1 MQKLAEVCIK
11 RPVFA
16 TMVVMALVVI
26 GSASWMRLGVD
37 RFPAVDLPT
46 VSVRVELPGASI
58 EETETQL
65 AQRLEEQTNTIQGI
79 NELRSICGPGTV
91 IVIVTFNLNRQ
102 IDVAAQDVRDKVAIA
117 VRNMPREILPPII
130 AKFDNDQAPV
140 VTIALSG
147 ERSLRELTEIADKQV
162 RPQLE
167 RSTGV
172 GEVRIVGGLLRSVN
186 IWVDPD
192 RLAAYQIPITNVRD
206 AIVRQNA
213 DLPGGNV
220 TAGLNEASLR
230 TMGRIAEP
238 RSFNDLVVATLHGVP
253 VRVRD
258 IGCAEDGTT
267 EPRPAARRNG
277 VPTVIME
284 VRRQS
289 GENTVA
295 VIEGVKGKLVRLRD
309 QVPPDV
315 KLEVIRD
322 QSRYIYAA
330 LHEINLHLVLG
341 SILASLVVLAF
352 MRSWRSTFIAAVA
365 IPTSV
370 VSALRMIWARNF
382 TLNSVTMLALVLMVG
397 IVIDDAI
404 VVLENVFRFVE
415 EKKMRPFEAAREAT
429 ADIGLAVMATT
440 FSLVVIF
447 VPVSFMSS
455 ISGRFLYQF
464 GLTAAVSVLVSLLVS
479 FSLIPMM
486 CARLLRTEDAAS
498 GHAAEGA
505 LAASRGGFYAW
516 LDRGYAWSLALS
528 MRHRWVIVVISALT
542 LAAAVPIYRQ
552 VKQEYIPTDVDESEF
567 EVLVFGPENM
577 SLAAMDE
584 AMQALSKEARETKGV
599 ALILASGGGSF
610 LGKVNQGYMYVRT
623 VSHEERTVTPGR
635 LWKGLIHGR
644 PLEAFQGNYAQREV
658 MMALRQR
665 FKKFTDM
672 RTQVRNI
679 AGFNIG
685 GGTFDVDLALRGPEL
700 EKLAVYGET
709 LKQKAR
715 QLGGI
720 VDVDTTLRLDKP
732 ELRVTIDRQR
742 AADLRVDT
750 SQIATALRLMVGGDD
765 QVSRFHDPENN
776 EDYDVQIRLMPEFR
790 GNLSTISRLYV
801 SRDTTSTNAATGAP
815 AQINLAP
822 GGGLVRLDN
831 VVKIERAA
839 IASRIDRTDRQRE
852 TRVRAMIAPGY
863 GQADRIEA
871 LKKAA
876 AGMNMPAAYQTF
888 VTGKAREMEKTFT
901 EFLWVFLLSV
911 VFMYMILASQFESM
925 IHPLTI
931 LLSLPLSVPFALFS
945 LWYTGNTLN
954 LYSALGILV
963 LFGVVKKNAILQI
976 DHMNNL
982 RAHGMDRLAAIMQG
996 NRDRLRP
1003 ILMTTLALVAGM
1015 LPLWVGTGPGTE
1027 ERRAI
1032 AVVVIG
1038 GQMLSLLL
1046 TLLVTPV
1053 AYSLFE
1059 DAARVLQLSTPSLAP
1074 WRGLARQG
1082 EHRAWR
1088 HRLRRAW
1095 RRPPAR
1101 SPAPS
1106 TTECRGADAASR
1118 STLGSDFAARTRHSV
1133 GSFVRQMPELV
1144 RALGFPGRVPSSAS
1158 PRFWLFARHPR

>member
-16 TMVVMALVVI
+16 TMLVMALVVI

-65 AQRLEEQTNTIQGI
+65 AQRLEEQINTIQGI

-238 RSFNDLVVATLHGVP
+238 RSFNDVVVATLIGVP

-258 IGCAEDGTT
+258 IGFAEDGTK
-267 EPRPAARRNG
+267 EQRSAARLNG

-295 VIEGVKGKLVRLRD
+295 VIEGVKAKLARLRE

-315 KLEVIRD
+315 RLEVIRD

-370 VSALRMIWARNF
+370 ISAFGMMWALNF

-479 FSLIPMM
+479 FSLTPMM
-486 CARLLRTEDAAS
+486 CARLLRAEDAAG
-498 GHAAEGA
+498 GHAAEGEHA
-505 LAASRGGFYAW
+505 GSRGGFYAW
-516 LDRGYAWSLALS
+516 IDGAYTWALALS
-528 MRHRWVIVVISALT
+528 MRHRWVIVVVSVLT
-542 LAAAVPIYRQ
+542 LASAVPIYRQ
-552 VKQEYIPTDVDESEF
+552 VKQEYIPSDVDESEF
-567 EVLVFGPENM
+567 EVLVFGPEKM
-577 SLAAMDE
+577 SLAAMDD
-584 AMQALSKEARETKGV
+584 AMQALAKEARETKGI
-599 ALILASGGGSF
+599 ALVLASGGGSF

-623 VSHEERTVTPGR
+623 VSHEERTLTPGR
-635 LWKGLIHGR
+635 IWKGLIHGR
-644 PLEAFQGNYAQREV
+644 PLEAFQGNYSQREV
-658 MMALRQR
+658 MVALRQR
-665 FKKFTDM
+665 FRKFTDM

-685 GGTFDVDLALRGPEL
+685 GGTFDIDLALRGPEL
-700 EKLAVYGET
+700 EKLSEYGEI
-709 LKQKAR
+709 LKAKAR
-715 QLGGI
+715 DIGGI
-720 VDVDTTLRLDKP
+720 VDIDTTLRLDKP
-732 ELRVTIDRQR
+732 ELRVAIDRQR

-750 SQIATALRLMVGGDD
+750 QQIATALRLMVGGDD
-765 QVSRFHDPENN
+765 QVSRFHDPVVND
-776 EDYDVQIRLMPEFR
+776 DYDVQIRLMPEFR
-790 GNLSTISRLYV
+790 GNLGTIQRLYV
-801 SRDTTSTNAATGAP
+801 SRDTTSTNPATGAP
-815 AQINLAP
+815 GQVNLAP

-831 VVKIERAA
+831 VVKIEPAA
-839 IASRIDRTDRQRE
+839 TASRIDRTDRQRE
-852 TRVRAMIAPGY
+852 TRLRAGIAPGF
-863 GQADRIEA
+863 GQADRNEL
-871 LKKAA
+871 LKKAVA
-876 AGMNMPAAYQTF
+876 EMNMPAAYQTF
-888 VTGKAREMEKTFT
+888 LTGKAKEMEKTFT

-911 VFMYMILASQFESM
+911 IFMYMILASQFESL

-931 LLSLPLSVPFALFS
+931 LLSLPLSVPFALFA

-976 DHMNNL
+976 DHMNAL
-982 RAHGMDRLAAIMQG
+982 RAQGMDRAAAIMQG

-1015 LPLWVGTGPGTE
+1015 LPLWVGTGPGSE

-1038 GQMLSLLL
+1038 GQTLCLLL

-1059 DAARVLQLSTPSLAP
+1059 DAARAFQLSAPSLAP
-1074 WRGLARQG
+1074 WRRQARQG
-1082 EHRAWR
+1082 ERRAWR

-1095 RRPPAR
+1095 RRQPAR
-1101 SPAPS
+1101 GIS
-1106 TTECRGADAASR
+1106 GGVD
-1118 STLGSDFAARTRHSV
+1118 D
-1133 GSFVRQMPELV
+1133 
-1144 RALGFPGRVPSSAS
+1144 
-1158 PRFWLFARHPR
+1158 

>member
-16 TMVVMALVVI
+16 TMLVMAFVVV
-26 GSASWMRLGVD
+26 GAASWMRLGVD

-65 AQRLEEQTNTIQGI
+65 AQRLEEQINTIQGI
-79 NELRSICGPGTV
+79 NELRSICGPGTA

-147 ERSLRELTEIADKQV
+147 ERSLRELTEIADKEV

-172 GEVRIVGGLLRSVN
+172 GEVRIVGGLPRSVN
-186 IWVDPD
+186 VWVDPD

-206 AIVRQNA
+206 AIIRQNA

-238 RSFNDLVVATLHGVP
+238 RSFNDLVVATLSGVP

-258 IGCAEDGTT
+258 IGYAEDGTK
-267 EPRPAARRNG
+267 EQRSAARLDG

-284 VRRQS
+284 IRRQS

-295 VIEGVKGKLVRLRD
+295 VIEGVKTKLARMRGL
-309 QVPPDV
+309 VPPDV

-370 VSALRMIWARNF
+370 VSAFGMMWALNF

-479 FSLIPMM
+479 FSLTPMM

-505 LAASRGGFYAW
+505 HGAASRGGFYGW
-516 LDRGYAWSLALS
+516 LDRGYTWSLRLA
-528 MRHRWVIVVISALT
+528 MRHRW
-542 LAAAVPIYRQ
+542 AV
-552 VKQEYIPTDVDESEF
+552 
-567 EVLVFGPENM
+567 VLV
-577 SLAAMDE
+577 S
-584 AMQALSKEARETKGV
+584 
-599 ALILASGGGSF
+599 
-610 LGKVNQGYMYVRT
+610 
-623 VSHEERTVTPGR
+623 
-635 LWKGLIHGR
+635 
-644 PLEAFQGNYAQREV
+644 
-658 MMALRQR
+658 
-665 FKKFTDM
+665 
-672 RTQVRNI
+672 
-679 AGFNIG
+679 
-685 GGTFDVDLALRGPEL
+685 
-700 EKLAVYGET
+700 
-709 LKQKAR
+709 
-715 QLGGI
+715 
-720 VDVDTTLRLDKP
+720 
-732 ELRVTIDRQR
+732 
-742 AADLRVDT
+742 
-750 SQIATALRLMVGGDD
+750 
-765 QVSRFHDPENN
+765 
-776 EDYDVQIRLMPEFR
+776 
-790 GNLSTISRLYV
+790 
-801 SRDTTSTNAATGAP
+801 
-815 AQINLAP
+815 
-822 GGGLVRLDN
+822 
-831 VVKIERAA
+831 
-839 IASRIDRTDRQRE
+839 
-852 TRVRAMIAPGY
+852 
-863 GQADRIEA
+863 
-871 LKKAA
+871 
-876 AGMNMPAAYQTF
+876 
-888 VTGKAREMEKTFT
+888 
-901 EFLWVFLLSV
+901 
-911 VFMYMILASQFESM
+911 
-925 IHPLTI
+925 
-931 LLSLPLSVPFALFS
+931 
-945 LWYTGNTLN
+945 
-954 LYSALGILV
+954 
-963 LFGVVKKNAILQI
+963 
-976 DHMNNL
+976 
-982 RAHGMDRLAAIMQG
+982 
-996 NRDRLRP
+996 
-1003 ILMTTLALVAGM
+1003 
-1015 LPLWVGTGPGTE
+1015 
-1027 ERRAI
+1027 
-1032 AVVVIG
+1032 
-1038 GQMLSLLL
+1038 
-1046 TLLVTPV
+1046 
-1053 AYSLFE
+1053 
-1059 DAARVLQLSTPSLAP
+1059 
-1074 WRGLARQG
+1074 
-1082 EHRAWR
+1082 
-1088 HRLRRAW
+1088 
-1095 RRPPAR
+1095 
-1101 SPAPS
+1101 
-1106 TTECRGADAASR
+1106 
-1118 STLGSDFAARTRHSV
+1118 
-1133 GSFVRQMPELV
+1133 
-1144 RALGFPGRVPSSAS
+1144 
-1158 PRFWLFARHPR
+1158 

>member
-16 TMVVMALVVI
+16 TMLVMAFVVV
-26 GSASWMRLGVD
+26 GAASWFRLGVD

-46 VSVRVELPGASI
+46 VNVRVELPGASS
-58 EETETQL
+58 EEVETQV
-65 AQRLEEQTNTIQGI
+65 AQKLEEQINTIQGI
-79 NELRSICGPGTV
+79 NELRSICGPGAA

-117 VRNMPREILPPII
+117 IRNLPREILPPVVS
-130 AKFDNDQAPV
+130 KFDNDQAPV

-147 ERSLRELTEIADKQV
+147 ERSLRELTEIADKV
-162 RPQLE
+162 ARPQLE
-167 RSTGV
+167 RSAGV
-172 GEVRIVGGLLRSVN
+172 GEVRIVGGLPRAVN
-186 IWVDPD
+186 VWVDPD

-206 AIVRQNA
+206 AVVRQNA

-238 RSFNDLVVATLHGVP
+238 RAFNDLVVATLNGVP
-253 VRVRD
+253 VRVSD
-258 IGCAEDGTT
+258 IGYAEDGTK
-267 EPRPAARRNG
+267 EQRSAARLDG

-284 VRRQS
+284 MRRQS

-295 VIEGVKGKLVRLRD
+295 VIEGVKAKLARLRD

-370 VSALRMIWARNF
+370 VSAFGMMWALNF

-479 FSLIPMM
+479 FSLTPMM
-486 CARLLRTEDAAS
+486 CARLLRAEDAAS
-498 GHAAEGA
+498 GHAGEGA
-505 LAASRGGFYAW
+505 HAGSRGGFYAW
-516 LDRGYAWSLALS
+516 LDRGYTWSLAVA
-528 MRHRWVIVVISALT
+528 MRHRWVIVVISAVT
-542 LAAAVPIYRQ
+542 LISAVPIYRQ
-552 VKQEYIPTDVDESEF
+552 VKQEYIPSDVDESEF

-584 AMQALSKEARETKGV
+584 AMQALAKEARETKGV
-599 ALILASGGGSF
+599 ALTLASAGGNF
-610 LGKVNQGYMYVRT
+610 LSKVSQGYMYVRT
-623 VSHEERTVTPGR
+623 VSHEERTLTPAR
-635 LWKGLIHGR
+635 VWNGLIHGR
-644 PLEAFQGNYAQREV
+644 PLEAFRGNYKQREV

-665 FKKFTDM
+665 FRKFSDM

-685 GGTFDVDLALRGPEL
+685 GGTFEVDLALRGPEL
-700 EKLAVYGET
+700 EKLAEYGET
-709 LKQKAR
+709 LKLKAR
-715 QLGGI
+715 ELGGI

-732 ELRVTIDRQR
+732 ELRVAIDRQR

-750 SQIATALRLMVGGDD
+750 QQIATALRLMVGGDD
-765 QVSRFHDPENN
+765 QVSRFHDPVVND
-776 EDYDVQIRLMPEFR
+776 DYDVQIRLMPEFR

-815 AQINLAP
+815 AQVNLAP

-831 VVKIERAA
+831 VVKIERTAT
-839 IASRIDRTDRQRE
+839 ASRIDRTDRQRE
-852 TRVRAMIAPGY
+852 TRLRAGIAPGY

-876 AGMNMPAAYQTF
+876 AGLNMPAAYQTF

-911 VFMYMILASQFESM
+911 VFMYMILASQFESL

-982 RAHGMDRLAAIMQG
+982 RAHGMDRAAAIMQG

-1015 LPLWVGTGPGTE
+1015 LPLWVGTGPGSE

-1038 GQMLSLLL
+1038 GQTLCLLL

-1059 DAARVLQLSTPSLAP
+1059 DAARALRLSTPSLAP
-1074 WRGLARQG
+1074 WRRLVRQG
-1082 EHRAWR
+1082 ERRAWR

-1095 RRPPAR
+1095 RRAPAR
-1101 SPAPS
+1101 G
-1106 TTECRGADAASR
+1106 E
-1118 STLGSDFAARTRHSV
+1118 
-1133 GSFVRQMPELV
+1133 
-1144 RALGFPGRVPSSAS
+1144 
-1158 PRFWLFARHPR
+1158 

>member
-1 MQKLAEVCIK
+1 ML
-11 RPVFA
+11 
-16 TMVVMALVVI
+16 VMAFVVV
-26 GSASWMRLGVD
+26 GAASWMRLGVD
-37 RFPAVDLPT
+37 RFPTVDLPT

-65 AQRLEEQTNTIQGI
+65 AQRLEEQINTIQGI
-79 NELRSICGPGTV
+79 NELRSICGPGTA
-91 IVIVTFNLNRQ
+91 IIIVTFNLNRQ

-147 ERSLRELTEIADKQV
+147 ERSLRELTEIADKDV

-167 RSTGV
+167 RSAGV
-172 GEVRIVGGLLRSVN
+172 GEVRIVGGLPRSVN

-192 RLAAYQIPITNVRD
+192 RLAAYQIPVINVRD

-220 TAGLNEASLR
+220 TAGLNESSLR

-238 RSFNDLVVATLHGVP
+238 RSFNDLVVATLGGVP
-253 VRVRD
+253 IRVRD
-258 IGCAEDGTT
+258 IGFAEDGTK
-267 EPRPAARRNG
+267 EQRSAARLNG

-295 VIEGVKGKLVRLRD
+295 VIEGVKARLTRLRG

-370 VSALRMIWARNF
+370 VSAFGMMWALSF

-479 FSLIPMM
+479 FTLTPMM
-486 CARLLRTEDAAS
+486 CARLLRTEDATAGGEH
-498 GHAAEGA
+498 GHGHGDAV
-505 LAASRGGFYAW
+505 SRGGFYAW
-516 LDRGYAWSLALS
+516 LDRSYAWSLRLA
-528 MRHRWVIVVISALT
+528 MRHRWVVVIVSVLT
-542 LAAAVPIYRQ
+542 LASTIPIYRQ
-552 VKQEYIPTDVDESEF
+552 VKQEYIPSDVDESEF
-567 EVLVFGPENM
+567 EVLVFGPEGM

-584 AMQALSKEARETKGV
+584 GMQALAKEARETKGV
-599 ALILASGGGSF
+599 ALTLASGGGSF
-610 LGKVNQGYMYVRT
+610 LAKVNQGYMYVRT
-623 VSHEERTVTPGR
+623 VSHEERTLTPAR
-635 LWKGLIHGR
+635 LWKGLASGR
-644 PLEAFQGNYAQREV
+644 PLDAFRGNYSQRDV

-665 FKKFTDM
+665 FRKFTDM

-685 GGTFDVDLALRGPEL
+685 GGTFDIDLALRGPEL
-700 EKLAVYGET
+700 EKLAEYGET
-709 LKQKAR
+709 LRLKAR
-715 QLGGI
+715 EIGGI
-720 VDVDTTLRLDKP
+720 VDIDTTLRLDKP
-732 ELRVTIDRQR
+732 ELRVAIDRQR

-750 SQIATALRLMVGGDD
+750 QQIATALRLMVGGDD
-765 QVSRFHDPENN
+765 QVSRFHDPTVND
-776 EDYDVQIRLMPEFR
+776 DYDVQIRLLPQFR
-790 GNLSTISRLYV
+790 GNLGTIQRLYV
-801 SRDTTSTNAATGAP
+801 SRDTTSTNPATGSP
-815 AQINLAP
+815 AQVNLAP

-831 VVKIERAA
+831 VVKIEPAVT
-839 IASRIDRTDRQRE
+839 ASRIDRTDRQRE
-852 TRVRAMIAPGY
+852 TRLRAGIAPGY
-863 GQADRIEA
+863 GQADRIEL
-871 LKKAA
+871 LKTAVSS
-876 AGMNMPAAYQTF
+876 MNLPSAYQTF
-888 VTGKAREMEKTFT
+888 VTGKAKEMEKTFT

-911 VFMYMILASQFESM
+911 IFMYMILASQFESM

-931 LLSLPLSVPFALFS
+931 LLSLPLSVPFALFA

-976 DHMNNL
+976 DHMNSL
-982 RAHGMDRLAAIMQG
+982 RAKGMERLAAIMQG

-1015 LPLWVGTGPGTE
+1015 LPLAVGTGPGAE

-1038 GQMLSLLL
+1038 GQTLCLLL

-1059 DAARVLQLSTPSLAP
+1059 DAAQALKLSAPSLAP
-1074 WRGLARQG
+1074 WRRLARQG
-1082 EHRAWR
+1082 ERRAWR

-1095 RRPPAR
+1095 RRTPAR
-1101 SPAPS
+1101 EMS
-1106 TTECRGADAASR
+1106 GGGD
-1118 STLGSDFAARTRHSV
+1118 D
-1133 GSFVRQMPELV
+1133 
-1144 RALGFPGRVPSSAS
+1144 
-1158 PRFWLFARHPR
+1158 